1 MDKEKLPSSF
11 RDPSGFLFFQDDS
24 IYRQV
29 NIIYKENYDHLID
42 SGLYETLVNAGLLIS
57 HDEIRAQDGINDY
70 IYKILKPEL
79 IPFISYPY
87 EWCFSQ
93 LKDAALATLEVQKL
107 SLEHGMTLKDSS
119 AYNIQFMKGKP
130 VFIDTLSFEK
140 YNDGD
145 PWVAY
150 RQFCQ
155 HFVAPL
161 AIMSYRDIRL
171 SQLLRAHIDGIP
183 LDLASSLLPLRT
195 RFVFSMVSH
204 IHLHAKSQKFF
215 GDKTVNVSAHK
226 MSRQSLLGMINNLEA
241 TINKL
246 TWRLQSTLWESYY
259 GGTNYS
265 PDAFQHKRMIVTELL
280 NKINPKNVWDFGA
293 NIGVF
298 SQIAAA
304 NKNRVVAFDNDP
316 SCVERIYL
324 EMVKISETDI
334 LPLLLDL
341 TNPSPSIGW
350 ANSERMSIIERGK
363 ADTALVLALVHHLA
377 ISNNLPFSNIAE
389 FLSRVC
395 DSLIIEYI
403 PKDDSQV
410 QRLLS
415 TREDVFNDYTQS
427 NFENEF
433 GKYFETRNSIII
445 KDSGRILY
453 LMEVRSNRV

>member
-1 MDKEKLPSSF
+1 MDKEKLPGSF

-57 HDEIRAQDGINDY
+57 HDEIVTQDGVDGY
-70 IYKILKPEL
+70 IYKILKPKL

-93 LKDAALATLEVQKL
+93 LKDAALATLEVQKI

-119 AYNIQFMKGKP
+119 AYNIQFVKGAP
-130 VFIDTLSFEK
+130 VFIDTLSFER
-140 YNDGD
+140 YNDGK

-155 HFVAPL
+155 HFLAPL

-171 SQLLRAHIDGIP
+171 SQLLRVHIDGIP

-195 RFVFSMVSH
+195 RFMFSLASH

-215 GDKTVNVSAHK
+215 GDRTVDVSAHK
-226 MSRQSLLGMINNLEA
+226 MSLQSLLGMINSLEA
-241 TINKL
+241 TINKF
-246 TWRLQSTLWESYY
+246 TWRPQTTLWESYY
-259 GGTNYS
+259 GATNYS
-265 PDAFQHKRMIVTELL
+265 PDAFQHKKMIVTELL
-280 NKINPKNVWDFGA
+280 NKISPKNVWDLGA

-298 SQIAAA
+298 SQIAAD
-304 NKNRVVAFDNDP
+304 NNSRVVSFDNDP

-324 EMVKISETDI
+324 DLVKNGETDI
-334 LPLLLDL
+334 LPLFLDF

-350 ANSERMSIIERGK
+350 ANSERMSIFERGK
-363 ADTALVLALVHHLA
+363 ADTALALALVHHLA
-377 ISNNLPFSNIAE
+377 ISNNLPFNNIAE
-389 FLSRVC
+389 FLSKVC

-410 QRLLS
+410 QRLLAS
-415 TREDVFNDYTQS
+415 REDIFHNYTQS
-427 NFENEF
+427 SFENEF
-433 GKYFETRNSIII
+433 GKYFKTESSVII
-445 KDSGRILY
+445 KDSARILY
-453 LMEVRSNRV
+453 LMEARSN

>member
-29 NIIYKENYDHLID
+29 NIIYKENYDNLMD
-42 SGLYETLVNAGLLIS
+42 SGLYETLVKAGLLIS
-57 HDEIRAQDGINDY
+57 HDEIVTQDAVDDY

-93 LKDAALATLEVQKL
+93 LKDAALATIRVQKIA
-107 SLEHGMTLKDSS
+107 LEHGMTLKDSS

-140 YNDGD
+140 YNDGE

-161 AIMSYRDIRL
+161 AIMSYKDIRL

-195 RFVFSMVSH
+195 RFMFSLLSH
-204 IHLHAKSQKFF
+204 VHLHAKSQKFF
-215 GDKTVNVSAHK
+215 ANKTVNVSAHK

-246 TWRLQSTLWESYY
+246 TWRPQSTLWESYY
-259 GGTNYS
+259 GATSYS
-265 PDAFQHKRMIVTELL
+265 PDAFQHKKMIVTEFL
-280 NKINPKNVWDFGA
+280 NKINPKSVWDYGA
-293 NIGVF
+293 NIGYF
-298 SQIAAA
+298 SQIAAD
-304 NKNRVVAFDNDP
+304 NKCQVVAFDNDP

-324 EMVKISETDI
+324 DVVKNGEINI
-334 LPLLLDL
+334 LPLYLDL

-363 ADTALVLALVHHLA
+363 ADTALALALVHHLA

-389 FLSRVC
+389 FLSKVC
-395 DSLIIEYI
+395 NSLIIEYI
-403 PKDDSQV
+403 PKTDSQV

-415 TREDVFNDYTQS
+415 TRKDIFHDYTQS
-427 NFENEF
+427 KFEDEF
-433 GKYFETRNSIII
+433 GSYFKTESSVKI
-445 KDSGRILY
+445 KESERTLY
-453 LMEVRSNRV
+453 LMGKRSD